1 MTLVL
6 PPVRFQ
12 NRIELMNTNGKGI
25 VSVGWNGSAVTPQAA
40 GEIDLYDELIAFIE
54 LPPQEKQRYLDG
66 LTPTNKVFPT
76 ELVEPADSVVQQ
88 VDVEALESAVKWP
101 FEDDVHMN
109 ASVNADVS
117 DDFGVAAFEETNQQ
131 FVFKDASVGPNCRT
145 CGARSDADDLFCM
158 TCGAFLNG
166 VDLQAGDPSCGDCR
180 RDINLDEIFCPWCGS
195 TLSVN

>member
-12 NRIELMNTNGKGI
+12 NRIELMNTDGKAI
-25 VSVGWNGSAVTPQAA
+25 VSVGSNGSAVRPQAA
-40 GEIDLYDELIAFIE
+40 GEIDLYDELVAFIE
-54 LPPQEKQRYLDG
+54 LPPQEKRRYLDG
-66 LTPTNKVFPT
+66 LTATSKVFQT
-76 ELVEPADSVVQQ
+76 ELVEPADSVVEQ
-88 VDVEALESAVKWP
+88 VDIEALESGMKWR
-101 FEDDVHMN
+101 FEDDDHMN
-109 ASVNADVS
+109 ESVNAPVS
-117 DDFGVAAFEETNQQ
+117 DDFSVAAFEETNQR

-166 VDLQAGDPSCGDCR
+166 VDSQAGDPSCGDCS

-195 TLSVN
+195 TLTAN